1 MVNLVVRMVK
11 CGKSGCEDGNVN
23 LVVRMVKCG
32 KSGCE
37 DGKVGKSGCD
47 GKW

>member
-11 CGKSGCEDGNVN
+11 CGKSGCEDG
-23 LVVRMVKCG
+23 

-37 DGKVGKSGCD
+37 DGKV
-47 GKW
+47 W

>member
-1 MVNLVVRMVK
+1 MVK
-11 CGKSGCEDGNVN
+11 FSKSGCEDGKSLEN

-37 DGKVGKSGCD
+37 DGKV
-47 GKW
+47 W

>member
-1 MVNLVVRMVK
+1 MVNLVVRM
-11 CGKSGCEDGNVN
+11 VN

-37 DGKVGKSGCD
+37 DGKV
-47 GKW
+47 W

>member
-11 CGKSGCEDGNVN
+11 LVNLVVMVNGNLVVMVSLVN

-37 DGKVGKSGCD
+37 DGKV
-47 GKW
+47 W

>member
-11 CGKSGCEDGNVN
+11 CGKSGCV
-23 LVVRMVKCG
+23 MVKSG

-37 DGKVGKSGCD
+37 DGKV
-47 GKW
+47 W

>member
-11 CGKSGCEDGNVN
+11 FSKSG
-23 LVVRMVKCG
+23 VRMVNG

-37 DGKVGKSGCD
+37 DGKV
-47 GKW
+47 W

>member
-11 CGKSGCEDGNVN
+11 FVN

-37 DGKVGKSGCD
+37 DGKV
-47 GKW
+47 W

>member
-1 MVNLVVRMVK
+1 MVK
-11 CGKSGCEDGNVN
+11 CGKSGCEDGKVCGCEDGKS

-37 DGKVGKSGCD
+37 DGKV
-47 GKW
+47 W

>member
-1 MVNLVVRMVK
+1 M
-11 CGKSGCEDGNVN
+11 VN

-37 DGKVGKSGCD
+37 DGKVCKSGCED
-47 GKW
+47 GKV

>member
-11 CGKSGCEDGNVN
+11 CGKSGCESGCEDGKVS
-23 LVVRMVKCG
+23 

-37 DGKVGKSGCD
+37 DGKV
-47 GKW
+47 

>member
-11 CGKSGCEDGNVN
+11 F
-23 LVVRMVKCG
+23 G

-37 DGKVGKSGCD
+37 DGKVGKSGCED
-47 GKW
+47 GKVW

>member
-11 CGKSGCEDGNVN
+11 CGKSVCED
-23 LVVRMVKCG
+23 G

-37 DGKVGKSGCD
+37 DGKVQ
-47 GKW
+47 

>member
-1 MVNLVVRMVK
+1 MINLIVRML
-11 CGKSGCEDGNVN
+11 SLVN

-37 DGKVGKSGCD
+37 DGKV
-47 GKW
+47 

>member
-11 CGKSGCEDGNVN
+11 CSKSGCEDG
-23 LVVRMVKCG
+23 KS

-37 DGKVGKSGCD
+37 DGKV
-47 GKW
+47 W

>member
-1 MVNLVVRMVK
+1 MVK
-11 CGKSGCEDGNVN
+11 CGKSGCEDGKVVN

-37 DGKVGKSGCD
+37 DGKV
-47 GKW
+47 WLIWL

>member
-11 CGKSGCEDGNVN
+11 LVN
-23 LVVRMVKCG
+23 LVVRMVKFS

-37 DGKVGKSGCD
+37 DGKV
-47 GKW
+47 W

>member
-11 CGKSGCEDGNVN
+11 FSKSGCDDGKLVN

-37 DGKVGKSGCD
+37 DGKV
-47 GKW
+47 W

>member
-11 CGKSGCEDGNVN
+11 CGKS

-37 DGKVGKSGCD
+37 DGKV
-47 GKW
+47 W

>member
-1 MVNLVVRMVK
+1 MVK
-11 CGKSGCEDGNVN
+11 FGKSGCEDGKVLVN

-37 DGKVGKSGCD
+37 DGKV
-47 GKW
+47 W